1 MTALSVDDQV
11 FRSKPDLT
19 EASDQP
25 AHARIEHWLAALI
38 QSGRLQPGDQLP
50 IELDIAAHLG
60 VSRMTLRQALS
71 TLAANGVLERR
82 RGRYGGN
89 FVTQPRFD
97 YSLAGLP
104 GFTEQMRRAH
114 VEAGARV
121 VHATTRVAPDEVRTA
136 LRLKEGGR
144 VHEIIR
150 VRSANGL
157 AIALEETHIPAD
169 LFPGLLRRDLTDSLY
184 DLMAREY
191 DMSPHSAEEVI
202 EPSIATD
209 QRANLLDVEAGHPLL
224 VITRTSFTIN
234 GTPVEFAHDF
244 FRPDR
249 TRIMLRTQV
258 P

>member
-1 MTALSVDDQV
+1 VTALSVDDEV
-11 FRSKPDLT
+11 FGSKPDLSA
-19 EASDQP
+19 ASDLP
-25 AHARIEHWLAALI
+25 AHARIEHWLSGLI
-38 QSGRLQPGDQLP
+38 QSGLLQPGDQLP
-50 IELDIAAHLG
+50 PELDIAGHLG

-121 VHATTRVAPDEVRTA
+121 IHATTRVASDEERAA
-136 LRLKEGGR
+136 LRLKRGGQ
-144 VHEIIR
+144 VHEVIR

-157 AIALEETHIPAD
+157 AIALEETRVPAD
-169 LFPGLLRRDLTDSLY
+169 LFAGLLRRNLTDSLY
-184 DLMAREY
+184 DLMSGEY
-191 DMSPHSAEEVI
+191 GKGPHSAEEVI
-202 EPSIATD
+202 QPSVATV
-209 QRANLLDVEAGHPLL
+209 QQAELLDVPPGQPLL
-224 VITRTSFTIN
+224 VITRTSYTVD
-234 GTPVEFAHDF
+234 GVPVEFAHDH

-249 TRIMLRTQV
+249 TRIMLRTHV